1 MEDRNTLNFE
11 ALDLE
16 GLQQQLMAEAKSEF
30 IFRENEFES
39 LNFSPSNFISK
50 YRRIDSLESIKE
62 QLQLY
67 CKGLK
72 QELYDIINRDYAEFI
87 TIATKLD
94 GVDSRIDHLR
104 KPLINLRLDLAS
116 LQDNIV
122 VSVKTIQLKL
132 KQKENINN
140 RKNAIKASL
149 DCMMHVD
156 VADNIINN
164 NPADN
169 NSKEKKTRR
178 DLLHVLKRKKT
189 PSNGICVD
197 KEVFNCA
204 ELERA
209 AYGILNATNC
219 LNVMKK
225 SNVAES
231 GSASSSASTSSLIRN
246 LEQRMIK
253 LNELL
258 IVKLK
263 AQLTAIF
270 SNTEKYITSIELSN
284 TIKSDNSHL
293 LTFPVRQY
301 THCLRAMVVLGK
313 GDILEGII
321 ADLLVV
327 PYVKST
333 LTQGRIDGSSGRGS
347 FAGLTEALE
356 NILKV
361 LKSLLLSV
369 FNATE
374 HVISSTNSAVMP
386 LDIVI
391 NSVWKPI
398 MALLSDRF
406 PVMFN
411 TAIAN
416 TFKHCYNAYEKF
428 NLSIIDIAGTEWKEA
443 VSSRM
448 KSSQSV
454 KLYDEKWKFDLYYR
468 IRMQEISGRLDKS
481 CILAY
486 QHGLMY
492 NSYALIYK
500 SPTEE
505 SKQIS
510 VFSAADIQEITKKFQ
525 ISLFHLPIFNVFCM
539 ETCTCVHE
547 NITLKPLD
555 MKFFKLS
562 ITLINR
568 LEVQLAML
576 LDIPTSIISRS
587 DISNLQNIAAS
598 EVLAYINAAN
608 KEKEISNSAKKN
620 TGNSKE
626 PGVVSTTPPPLP
638 VISSDELVLLA
649 VDLYSYEEWMK
660 DSYFKNVYIYL
671 TRHQEAETRQELS
684 LYTVI
689 KDSILFQC
697 NKLQYIRENIW
708 QKICSY
714 ISSECKRGLSNV
726 KAIAGRYRM
735 TNKPPPEAAS
745 SYVTGILAPYKSFV
759 EKNKDMISAFA
770 PIDQWTPSVIN
781 DINANYLLQVQSLME
796 TVVQMETDI
805 KRRLKVTTTTTTM
818 TDSEKIAL
826 QLRLDIKAYGNELAL
841 MGLSIDG
848 IQTLY
853 DAIVTN

>member
-1 MEDRNTLNFE
+1 
-11 ALDLE
+11 
-16 GLQQQLMAEAKSEF
+16 MAETKTEF
-30 IFRENEFES
+30 IFRENEFEVA
-39 LNFSPSNFISK
+39 NFSASNFISK

-132 KQKENINN
+132 KQKENIHN
-140 RKNAIKASL
+140 RRNAIKASL

-156 VADNIINN
+156 VADSIINN
-164 NPADN
+164 SSDDN
-169 NSKEKKTRR
+169 TDKNKSRR
-178 DLLHVLKRKKT
+178 DLLHVLKKSKA
-189 PSNGICVD
+189 SQNGTCVD
-197 KEVFNCA
+197 KEVFNCS

-209 AYGILNATNC
+209 AYAILNATNC

-225 SNVAES
+225 SNVVENGSATSS
-231 GSASSSASTSSLIRN
+231 GSTTSLIRN
-246 LEQRMIK
+246 LEQRVVK
-253 LNELL
+253 LSELL
-258 IVKLK
+258 IIKLK
-263 AQLTAIF
+263 SQLTSIF

-301 THCLRAMVVLGK
+301 THCLRALIVLGK
-313 GDILEGII
+313 GDIIENII
-321 ADLLVV
+321 AELLVV
-327 PYVKST
+327 PHIKSA
-333 LTQGRIDGSSGRGS
+333 LTQGRIDGSSGRGT

-356 NILKV
+356 NVLKV
-361 LKSLLLSV
+361 IRSLLLSV

-374 HVISSTNSAVMP
+374 NVIAGTNSTVIP
-386 LDIVI
+386 LDVII

-398 MALLSDRF
+398 MALLSERF
-406 PVMFN
+406 PIMFS

-428 NLSIIDIAGTEWKEA
+428 NQSITDVAGVEWKDV
-443 VSSRM
+443 VSRRM
-448 KSSQSV
+448 KSNETV
-454 KLYDEKWKFDLYYR
+454 KLYNEKWKFDLYYR

-481 CILAY
+481 CVLAY

-500 SPTEE
+500 NPSDD
-505 SKQIS
+505 SKQGS
-510 VFSAADIQEITKKFQ
+510 AFSATEIQDMTNKFQ
-525 ISLFHLPIFNVFCM
+525 LVVFHLPIFNVFCM
-539 ETCTCVHE
+539 EMCTCMHD
-547 NITLKPLD
+547 NTTLKPLD

-562 ITLINR
+562 ITIINR

-576 LDIPTSIISRS
+576 LDIPTTLLTKA
-587 DISNLQNIAAS
+587 DIANLQTIAAN
-598 EVLAYINAAN
+598 EVLALINAAN
-608 KEKEISNSAKKN
+608 KEKDTSTPAKKSAAG
-620 TGNSKE
+620 TKE
-626 PGVVSTTPPPLP
+626 PVTNTTPPPLP
-638 VISSDELVLLA
+638 TISSDELVLLA
-649 VDLYSYEEWMK
+649 VDLYHYEEWMK
-660 DSYFKNVYIYL
+660 DAYFKNVYMHL
-671 TRHQEAETRQELS
+671 TRYQAAETQQELS
-684 LYTVI
+684 VYSVI
-689 KDSILFQC
+689 KESILFQC

-708 QKICSY
+708 SKICNI
-714 ISSECKRGLSNV
+714 ISGECKRGLNNV

-735 TNKPPPEAAS
+735 TNKPPPETAS
-745 SYVTGILAPYKSFV
+745 TYVASILAPYKTFV
-759 EKNKDMISAFA
+759 EKNKEMISAFA
-770 PIDQWTPSVIN
+770 PTEAWSPAVVN
-781 DINANYLLQVQSLME
+781 EINASYLLQIQSLME

-805 KRRLKVTTTTTTM
+805 KRRLKVTTTATTTM

-826 QLRLDIKAYGNELAL
+826 QLRLDIKAYGSELEAL
-841 MGLSIDG
+841 GLSTEG
-848 IQTLY
+848 MKTLQ
-853 DAIVTN
+853 DAIVNN

>member
-1 MEDRNTLNFE
+1 
-11 ALDLE
+11 
-16 GLQQQLMAEAKSEF
+16 MAEVKTEF
-30 IFRENEFES
+30 IFREDEFES
-39 LNFSPSNFISK
+39 QNFSPSNFISK

-72 QELYDIINRDYAEFI
+72 QELYNIINRDYAEFI

-132 KQKENINN
+132 KQKENIHN

-164 NPADN
+164 NNSLDN
-169 NSKEKKTRR
+169 NPDKQKTRR
-178 DLLHVLKRKKT
+178 DLLHLFKKYKSS
-189 PSNGICVD
+189 SNGICVD

-209 AYGILNATNC
+209 AYALLNATNC

-225 SNVAES
+225 SNVIES
-231 GSASSSASTSSLIRN
+231 GSVTSSASTSSLIRN
-246 LEQRMIK
+246 LEQRIIK

-293 LTFPVRQY
+293 LTFPVRQF
-301 THCLRAMVVLGK
+301 THCLRALVVLGK
-313 GDILEGII
+313 GDILESII

-327 PYVKST
+327 PHVKST
-333 LTQGRIDGSSGRGS
+333 LTQGRIDGSSGRGT

-356 NILKV
+356 NVLKV

-369 FNATE
+369 FSATE
-374 HVISSTNSAVMP
+374 HVISGTNSIDIP

-398 MALLSDRF
+398 MALLSERF
-406 PVMFN
+406 PIMFN

-428 NLSIIDIAGTEWKEA
+428 NLSITDIAGIEWKEA
-443 VSSRM
+443 VSLRM
-448 KSSQSV
+448 KSNQSV

-481 CILAY
+481 CVLAY

-492 NSYALIYK
+492 NSYSLIYK
-500 SPTEE
+500 NPSEE
-505 SKQIS
+505 SKQTS
-510 VFSAADIQEITKKFQ
+510 VFSAADIQEITNKFQ
-525 ISLFHLPIFNVFCM
+525 IALFHLPIFNVFCM
-539 ETCTCVHE
+539 ETCICMHE
-547 NITLKPLD
+547 NIILKPLD

-562 ITLINR
+562 ITIINR
-568 LEVQLAML
+568 LEVQLVML
-576 LDIPTSIISRS
+576 LDIPTAIISKT
-587 DISNLQNIAAS
+587 DISNLQNIAAN

-620 TGNSKE
+620 PGNTKE
-626 PGVVSTTPPPLP
+626 PGVASTTPPPIP

-649 VDLYSYEEWMK
+649 VDLYHYEEWMK
-660 DSYFKNVYIYL
+660 DSYFKNVYMYL
-671 TRHQEAETRQELS
+671 TRHQLAETQQEVS
-684 LYTVI
+684 MYTVI

-708 QKICSY
+708 HKICSF

-745 SYVTGILAPYKSFV
+745 SYVTGILAPYKAFV

-770 PIDQWTPSVIN
+770 PIDQWTPSIIN

-805 KRRLKVTTTTTTM
+805 KRRLKVTTTTNTM

-826 QLRLDIKAYGNELAL
+826 QLRLDIKAYGNELEA

-848 IQTLY
+848 IQPLY